1 MLASEWGVFNWPAS
15 VLALILGLLADKVG
29 LARFLCVR
37 GRPAVLLW
45 TASFVH

>member
-15 VLALILGLLADKVG
+15 VLALILGLVG
-29 LARFLCVR
+29 KGASRVFLVF
-37 GRPAVLLW
+37 AAAVLVLLW